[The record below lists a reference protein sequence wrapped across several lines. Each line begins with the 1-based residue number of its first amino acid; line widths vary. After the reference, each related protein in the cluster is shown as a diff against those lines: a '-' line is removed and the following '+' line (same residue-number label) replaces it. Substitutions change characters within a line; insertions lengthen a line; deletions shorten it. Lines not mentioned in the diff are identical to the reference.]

1 MIIVSH
7 LLAILQSLA
16 FVGLFLAMV
25 AAPGWFIFAFN
36 VVAFTV
42 FIILSTIIFH
52 ASLNTARN
60 RNSEWGFALLQVKL
74 GGLILHAALGII
86 LALDYSSYS
95 RSIAH
100 QAALIVI
107 GIGAIMLI
115 GTAFIQV
122 RSGVTRLSTRG
133 FIMGLAATFLSL
145 LVCWWAINEA
155 FYVLYMVFAF
165 WAIKAIRKIT
175 PFALSTRN
183 RLHWTIA
190 LLVVWIILSITVYVV
205 TVPYSRVFT

>member
-1 MIIVSH
+1 MSH
-7 LLAILQSLA
+7 LLALLQSLA

-25 AAPGWFIFAFN
+25 AAPGWFIFTFN
-36 VVAFTV
+36 VIAFAV
-42 FIILSTIIFH
+42 FIILSTTIFH
-52 ASLNTARN
+52 ASLNAAPN
-60 RNSEWGFALLQVKL
+60 RKSEWGFALLQVKL

-107 GIGAIMLI
+107 GIGVIMLI

-133 FIMGLAATFLSL
+133 FIWGLAATFLSL
-145 LVCWWAINEA
+145 LVCWLAINET
-155 FYVLYMVFAF
+155 FYVFYIVFAF

-183 RLHWTIA
+183 RLYWTIA
-190 LLVVWIILSITVYVV
+190 LLVVWIIISITVYVV